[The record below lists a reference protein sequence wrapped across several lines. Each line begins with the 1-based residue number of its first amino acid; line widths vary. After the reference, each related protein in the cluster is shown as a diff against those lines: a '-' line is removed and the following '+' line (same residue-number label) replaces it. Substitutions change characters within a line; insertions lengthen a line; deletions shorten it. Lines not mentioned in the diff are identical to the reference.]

1 LTLMAFLL
9 LFAVLGR
16 MNELLE
22 KRLLFKPICGSP
34 DRCPKRE
41 YTADTVEKAFFGLC

>member
-1 LTLMAFLL
+1 MAFLL

-41 YTADTVEKAFFGLC
+41 